1 MPSPFLGKAFS
12 WACKRLTQN
21 MVKNNANMI
30 LSLNVI
36 GDMLLMRTKIQ
47 LFRDCAIHRYADSE
61 NVTISPSKSM
71 F

>member
-30 LSLNVI
+30 LSLNFI
-36 GDMLLMRTKIQ
+36 GDMLLMRTKIT
-47 LFRDCAIHRYADSE
+47 LFRDYAKYTVIIRRS
-61 NVTISPSKSM
+61 SM
-71 F
+71 S